1 MRILHTADWHLGK
14 RLYQYERTEE
24 HQLFLNWLLQCLQEQ
39 RIDVLIVAGD
49 IFDTGSPANEALKL
63 YYNFLVQLRSTGCR
77 QAIIIGGNHDSIS
90 TLQAPRQLLK
100 AMQIEVVGGVPDN
113 AVEQIIELKNTHQA
127 VEAVVAAVPF
137 LRDRDVRLSVA
148 GEDATARESRLRQG
162 IIDHYQRLMPLLQS
176 YKTQGLPIIA
186 TGHLFAAG
194 AQSSDS
200 EKEIHVGSLG
210 HVPAPLFPAELDYIA
225 LGHIH
230 KPQIVGGIPH
240 IRYSGSPIPLSFS
253 EAQDAKQVLVIET
266 SPGQPLQI
274 TPVPIPSFRP
284 LLRLSGSPQQ
294 VLEQAAALPL
304 PTHTPLPAWVEV
316 QAITNNLVSTLQD
329 ELLQVLTPRPGF
341 GQLFLRQQRQQ
352 EAAGINTQ
360 IQTPYSLAQMTP
372 QEVFTQRLQTLGQ
385 TEDLEALH
393 QTFTEALQLMQEEEG
408 AL

>member
-113 AVEQIIELKNTHQA
+113 AVEQIIELKNTYQV